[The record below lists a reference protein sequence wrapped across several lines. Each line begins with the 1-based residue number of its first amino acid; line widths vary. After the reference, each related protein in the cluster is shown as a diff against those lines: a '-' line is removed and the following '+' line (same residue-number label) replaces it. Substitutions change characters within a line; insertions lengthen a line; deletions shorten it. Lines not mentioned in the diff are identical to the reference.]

1 MSDLIT
7 INTNGLEEAIRCA
20 ICENPIKSESGCDGS
35 CRYDEKL
42 LKRIIEAVNGC
53 IEEQKR
59 PHGEW
64 EEELA
69 SFGYVDLKCSVCG
82 CLCEC
87 VECGKQ
93 YNFCPNCGADMRK
106 GGDGE

>member
-1 MSDLIT
+1 MLTDVEKAIVQLKMMTDMFDDLRGGHNCAAIHMDVLDQRALYT
-7 INTNGLEEAIRCA
+7 AIKALKEA
-20 ICENPIKSESGCDGS
+20 
-35 CRYDEKL
+35 
-42 LKRIIEAVNGC
+42 
-53 IEEQKR
+53 R

-64 EEELA
+64 NEELA

-106 GGDGE
+106 EGEAE